1 MCMFSNNMHINNNN
15 NNKSQISIRALNPNS
30 PTKVIEI
37 SLS

>member
-1 MCMFSNNMHINNNN
+1 MCMFSDTMHINN